1 MIRRLFAAL
10 ADRDSSLRRAIAPTA
25 AFLAVAIGVQYL
37 QSTAD
42 NESRMLS
49 DRRTENESLKQAF
62 DEAYGV
68 FLAMRKAIDH
78 PSDADAQSAVPPADT
93 LEQLSNALVPV
104 DEVAGDVFPDT
115 TPTAS

>member
-1 MIRRLFAAL
+1 MIRRLLAAL
-10 ADRDSSLRRAIAPTA
+10 ANRESPLRRAIGPTA

-62 DEAYGV
+62 DEAHAV

-78 PSDADAQSAVPPADT
+78 PTAVEAQSAVPDADT
-93 LEQLSNALVPV
+93 LEQLSSALVPAV
-104 DEVAGDVFPDT
+104 DDAGDVAADT
-115 TPTAS
+115 TATAS